1 MPDQPARH
9 SALEIAGCALWEN
22 LRADLRADSVLDT
35 ATGKVTAINLS
46 EELAKPHS
54 ETLAEVAQH
63 LRDLGYLK
71 RTFAWTAGSGLGSSP
86 NTATLLARALS
97 SFRADEAEF
106 DRWFVIQAV
115 RGWTLPP
122 LGSSSRVSSHELEI
136 TAESVIRLRA
146 LTSLDG
152 VLRFRE
158 VPEGGQTSLA
168 SRVANHLFRIYGIVP
183 DDFAGDTPWSAD
195 SAAALH
201 CCGRLLKLSGVDA
214 TPRHIL
220 DRMLDFDAVEQYI
233 SSSHKKWD
241 LSLPAPAQGDWSFS
255 IAAQVKSRDRF
266 LEIMDRTMRGEY
278 YHLDE
283 SVRTVFGIRLLQIS
297 LWQSGHYFS
306 GLDGLWGSKSDAAL
320 MRAALIRPSGVVESL
335 SPLHG
340 IIEEGDGTIRI
351 KLPDVLRRLSGGQ
364 PTTRHSA
371 ALEYPA
377 SPADD
382 IGKLQVAIRERLE
395 EIGSWY
401 KASSGE
407 ISQQEAITWNR
418 LYEEVDTGEVSDGPY
433 SLRVNYGMRS
443 LARGVKWLLGKL
455 KNIVSTVKKKV
466 VSFIKGVA
474 KFVDELVDA
483 VTGAALQAFRFL
495 KRGLTGAI
503 RVAALAGR
511 RLIRMIRA
519 EPFATIESPTRW
531 ILSRFSFDQ
540 DAMILCSSAVTQK
553 DVSKHFRDIA
563 QENQA
568 LETTLI
574 VGGKVL
580 KILVA
585 CSTPVAGIGAIR
597 LALDIFRALSRAP
610 LVRKQ
615 SSAAARALRGT
626 STSTRMV
633 SNAPFPSLYLTA

>member
-9 SALEIAGCALWEN
+9 SALENAGRALWEN
-22 LRADLRADSVLDT
+22 LLADLRADSVSDT
-35 ATGKVTAINLS
+35 ASGKVTAINLS

-54 ETLAEVAQH
+54 ETLVEVAQH

-71 RTFAWTAGSGLGSSP
+71 RSFAWAAGSGLGSSP
-86 NTATLLARALS
+86 KTASLLARALS
-97 SFRADEAEF
+97 SFQADEAEF

-115 RGWTLPP
+115 RGWTIPP
-122 LGSSSRVSSHELEI
+122 LGSSSQVASHELVI

-152 VLRFRE
+152 VVRFRE
-158 VPEGGQTSLA
+158 VPEEGQTCLA

-183 DDFAGDTPWSAD
+183 EDFAGDTPWSAD

-201 CCGRLLKLSGVDA
+201 CCGRLLKLSGADA
-214 TPRHIL
+214 TPHHIL
-220 DRMLDFDAVEQYI
+220 DLMLDCDAVEQYI
-233 SSSHKKWD
+233 SSWDKKWD
-241 LSLPAPAQGDWSFS
+241 LSLPAPVQGDWSIS

-266 LEIMDRTMRGEY
+266 REIMDRTMRGEY

-283 SVRTVFGIRLLQIS
+283 SLRTVFGIRLLQIS

-340 IIEEGDGTIRI
+340 IIEEGNGIIRI
-351 KLPDVLRRLSGGQ
+351 KLPDFLRLLSEG
-364 PTTRHSA
+364 PPMARHSA
-371 ALEYPA
+371 ALDHPA
-377 SPADD
+377 IPADD
-382 IGKLQVAIRERLE
+382 LGQLQIAIRERIE
-395 EIGSWY
+395 EIGSWH

-418 LYEEVDTGEVSDGPY
+418 LYEEVDTGEIPDGPD

-455 KNIVSTVKKKV
+455 KDIVSKVKNEV
-466 VSFIKGVA
+466 MSFIKGVA

-540 DAMILCSSAVTQK
+540 DAVILCSSSVMRN
-553 DVSKHFRDIA
+553 DISRHFRDIA
-563 QENQA
+563 LENQA

-585 CSTPVAGIGAIR
+585 CSMPVAGISAIR

-610 LVRKQ
+610 SLRKQ
-615 SSAAARALRGT
+615 PPAAARALRAKS
-626 STSTRMV
+626 STTRMV
-633 SNAPFPSLYLTA
+633 SKPPFPSLYLTA